1 MAELLGISLDKLHEL
16 LGLEPPAEL
25 QGGMGGHR
33 VPRWLSL
40 YESLVQEAGQLWQ
53 VEKAQVPALL
63 QTRAYAATI
72 ERYGP
77 LPLTDEQLRQRVE
90 ARLARQAVLR
100 RDPQP
105 LQLVVL
111 MAESALHEMVG
122 GHGVMV
128 EQYNHLVEQ
137 TEQRSNIELRIIPPN
152 GRGAVALGNYQLIVK
167 PDEAD
172 PFVVCTFDVSG
183 PHYDDDEVRV
193 GRFVSYYDYLISVSL
208 PPSESTRHI
217 ANVRETMRS

>member
-1 MAELLGISLDKLHEL
+1 
-16 LGLEPPAEL
+16 
-25 QGGMGGHR
+25 
-33 VPRWLSL
+33 
-40 YESLVQEAGQLWQ
+40 
-53 VEKAQVPALL
+53 
-63 QTRAYAATI
+63 
-72 ERYGP
+72 
-77 LPLTDEQLRQRVE
+77 
-90 ARLARQAVLR
+90 
-100 RDPQP
+100 
-105 LQLVVL
+105 
-111 MAESALHEMVG
+111 MVG